1 MIATIE
7 VVEVSNLLLL
17 AVSYTVVK
25 LLRCLHLNRDL
36 VSTLSFPVS
45 RRGSFPPTNALL
57 NFA

>member
-7 VVEVSNLLLL
+7 VVEVSNLLLPG
-17 AVSYTVVK
+17 VSYIVVK
-25 LLRCLHLNRDL
+25 LLRRLHLNRHL

-45 RRGSFPPTNALL
+45 RPGSFPPKNALL